1 MDAMDPP
8 PGLRERKKVKTRA
21 TIRREALRLFEEKG
35 YANTTIE
42 QIANAADISSST
54 FFRYFPAKEAVLLSN
69 DLIEPIIDAFID
81 APAELSPIAAYR
93 HGVATTFGALT
104 AAEQAE
110 LITGERLMYAVPE
123 ARGLLYAEYMRLIEL
138 IADGLAVRLG
148 RPTDAFE
155 RRMTAGA
162 IVGVLMAA
170 SDGTPMPD
178 DPISR
183 GLSFLEATMPL
194 S

>member
-1 MDAMDPP
+1 MEATDPV

-42 QIANAADISSST
+42 QIADAADISSST
-54 FFRYFPAKEAVLLSN
+54 FFRYFRAKEAVLLSD
-69 DLIEPIIDAFID
+69 DLIEPIVEAFIE
-81 APAELSPIAAYR
+81 APAELSPVAAYR
-93 HGVATTFGALT
+93 HGVAATFDAMT
-104 AAEQAE
+104 AAERSD
-110 LITGERLMYAVPE
+110 IIVGERLMYSMPE
-123 ARGLLYAEYMRLIEL
+123 SRGLLYAEYMRLIGL
-138 IADGLAVRLG
+138 ITDGLAIRLR

-155 RRMTAGA
+155 RRMIAGA

-170 SDGTPMPD
+170 ADGTPMAD

-183 GLSFLEATMPL
+183 GLSFLEAGMPL
-194 S
+194 P